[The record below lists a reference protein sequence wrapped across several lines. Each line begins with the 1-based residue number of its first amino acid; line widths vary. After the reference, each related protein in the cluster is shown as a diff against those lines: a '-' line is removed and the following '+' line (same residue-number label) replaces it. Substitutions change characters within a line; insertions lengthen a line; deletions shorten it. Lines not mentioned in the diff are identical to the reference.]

1 MMERMTRSI
10 TMSLILLVKYS
21 EHATLLE
28 KRIMAQKFYI
38 SKVVQ
43 YVEPDP
49 VAAQFMNQSL

>member
-38 SKVVQ
+38 NKAVQ
-43 YVEPDP
+43 YVEPDL
-49 VAAQFMNQSL
+49 VAAPFMNQSL